1 MKSLLT
7 AILLNSSRNSL
18 LPLSTPPTTPGSLR
32 EKRRSFASLSAIIE
46 VDPSSL
52 HQLSSVNDENI
63 PRIFPSR
70 QMSLFERISSITNI
84 LRLARLP
91 TFKMFSCDTA
101 ASAQYP
107 CPSLPPFRSEADD
120 VFAVRVPLDGQ
131 LPSSSSNTRFGT
143 DTRRNTADT
152 AV

>member
-1 MKSLLT
+1 MRSSLT
-7 AILLNSSRNSL
+7 AFLLNSSRNSL

-32 EKRRSFASLSAIIE
+32 EKRRSFAPLGAIIE
-46 VDPSSL
+46 VDPSTL

-63 PRIFPSR
+63 LRIFPDR

-91 TFKMFSCDTA
+91 TFKMISRDTT
-101 ASAQYP
+101 ASVQYP
-107 CPSLPPFRSEADD
+107 CPSLPPFRLEADD
-120 VFAVRVPLDGQ
+120 VFPVRVPPDGQ
-131 LPSSSSNTRFGT
+131 LPASSSNTRFGT
-143 DTRRNTADT
+143 NTRRNAADT